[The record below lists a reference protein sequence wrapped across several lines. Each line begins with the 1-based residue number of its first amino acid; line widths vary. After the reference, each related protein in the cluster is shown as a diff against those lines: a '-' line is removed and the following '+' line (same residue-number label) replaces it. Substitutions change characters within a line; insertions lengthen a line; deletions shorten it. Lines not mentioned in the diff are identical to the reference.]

1 MQAMCTI
8 FESDKHV
15 NLVDLVDFVELMEHN
30 EHEQGDHD
38 NLISHSVKCKLF
50 CNIFFSSRKTANW
63 YKIFKFHSPKS

>member
-38 NLISHSVKCKLF
+38 KL
-50 CNIFFSSRKTANW
+50 S
-63 YKIFKFHSPKS
+63 